1 MNPNTINQVTGILQQ
16 VSVLEPAGVALVQQL
31 IASAPGQSAA
41 DIADMVTRRRRAS
54 SRSPIVKSR
63 KPVGHRRGL
72 RCCEPRLAALGASKA
87 KP

>member
-41 DIADMVTRRRRAS
+41 DIADMVHKEAQS
-54 SRSPIVKSR
+54 IESIADSEI
-63 KPVGHRRGL
+63 
-72 RCCEPRLAALGASKA
+72 EKA
-87 KP
+87 GGTP

>member
-41 DIADMVTRRRRAS
+41 DIADMVQKEAQS
-54 SRSPIVKSR
+54 IESIADSEI
-63 KPVGHRRGL
+63 
-72 RCCEPRLAALGASKA
+72 EKA
-87 KP
+87 GGTP